1 LIAALTSSGAD
12 LSVAKVELESEEE
25 VNKRIGSTANAIV
38 NNEKAFE
45 VLLESAGFSLNNDKK
60 PNIVNPDS
68 TDNEEGSDEE
78 EPKTQ

>member
-1 LIAALTSSGAD
+1 MYWLWGQ
-12 LSVAKVELESEEE
+12 VELESEEE
-25 VNKRIGSTANAIV
+25 VNKRRGAVGSTVNAIV
-38 NNEKAFE
+38 NHEKAFE

>member
-1 LIAALTSSGAD
+1 MYWLWGQ
-12 LSVAKVELESEEE
+12 VELESEEE